1 MPRCLCWVT
10 RRKQIWL
17 ILKLALHTGGEAAGV
32 SHRAA
37 PRQLVR
43 GPYRLSTWY
52 LHTTARVSR
61 VATVDFWKYFCG
73 ILPMLF
79 SGFTDIY
86 VKWGVIFIYLN
97 FVLELLFKNKHRMN
111 SSLEL
116 LFQVVTILEQVSFSA
131 SQVAT

>member
-1 MPRCLCWVT
+1 
-10 RRKQIWL
+10 
-17 ILKLALHTGGEAAGV
+17 
-32 SHRAA
+32 
-37 PRQLVR
+37 
-43 GPYRLSTWY
+43 
-52 LHTTARVSR
+52 
-61 VATVDFWKYFCG
+61 
-73 ILPMLF
+73 MLF

-116 LFQVVTILEQVSFSA
+116 LFQAVTVLEHVSFST